1 MSRESQMDSTKKQI
15 RKVTR
20 AISLNG
26 TVSLPG
32 DKSISH
38 RAAMLAS
45 IADGTTQIE
54 NYAAS
59 ADCASTL
66 GCVEALGVEVVRH
79 GSSVTIRGRGKYG
92 LSAPVRDLDC
102 GNSGT
107 TMRLLSGI
115 LAGQSFSSTL
125 IGDESLQKRPMKRV
139 IEPLSL
145 MGADISST
153 DGRAPLVITGH
164 QPLVAI
170 DYQPPVASAQIK
182 SCVLLA
188 GLFAE
193 GVTSVFEP
201 VPTRD
206 HTEQTLRWLGVE
218 VRAENGRISLSGD
231 SLLTA
236 RDIIVPGDVSAAAF
250 FAVAASCLAGSTITM
265 PRVGV
270 NRSRRAILNV
280 LQNLGANVEVSTISK
295 VCNESVADIRVTGG
309 IGPGSHR
316 GTPIIR
322 GETIANLIDEIPIL
336 AVFGT
341 QLESGIEIREAAEL
355 RVKESDRIAAVVENL
370 RRMGAEVTEF
380 DDGMRIER
388 SKLHG
393 AVIDSYGDHRIAMAF
408 AVAGLFADGET
419 EITDAD
425 CAAVSFPGF
434 FEMLEAVTVRD

>member
-1 MSRESQMDSTKKQI
+1 MQKSERT
-15 RKVTR
+15 VNR
-20 AISLNG
+20 ALSVRG
-26 TVSLPG
+26 EVRLPG

-45 IADGTTQIE
+45 IAVGDTRIE

-66 GCVEALGVEVVRH
+66 GCVTSLGVGIERHGRDVVVR
-79 GSSVTIRGRGKYG
+79 GVGKDG
-92 LSAPVRDLDC
+92 LRPPSKALNC

-115 LAGQSFSSTL
+115 LAGQRFQTTL
-125 IGDESLQKRPMKRV
+125 IGDESLQQRPMKRI

-145 MGADISST
+145 MGAEVSST
-153 DGRAPLVITGH
+153 DGRAPLVLVGRR
-164 QPLVAI
+164 PLIAI
-170 DYQPPVASAQIK
+170 EYRPPVASAQIK

-188 GLFAE
+188 GLFAD
-193 GVTSVFEP
+193 GQTAVFEP
-201 VPTRD
+201 IASRD
-206 HTEQTLRWLGVE
+206 HTERMLRWFGVD
-218 VRAENGRISLSGD
+218 VSAENGRIAVSGD
-231 SLLTA
+231 AVLTA

-250 FAVAASCLAGSTITM
+250 FAVAASCLDGSAITM
-265 PRVGV
+265 PGVGV
-270 NRSRRAILNV
+270 NRSRRAILSV
-280 LQNLGANVEVSTISK
+280 LQSLGARIEVSTISK

-309 IGPGSHR
+309 LDQATSLSV
-316 GTPIIR
+316 PIIR

-341 QLESGIEIREAAEL
+341 QLETGIEIRDAAEL

-370 RRMGAEVTEF
+370 RRMGADVTEF
-380 DDGMRIER
+380 DDGMRIGKSEL
-388 SKLHG
+388 KG

-408 AVAGLFADGET
+408 AVAGLLADGET
-419 EITDAD
+419 RIIDAD

-434 FEMLEAVTVRD
+434 FETLEAVTVGS